1 MDNQIKQTFLVNK
14 RTIGLVQSGF
24 VTLVAGEITEAGHS
38 LRSTPATPADRDFE
52 EVLENALGS
61 IASDPETYARM
72 WNALSKDWVEHVK
85 YLGFD
90 EKGINPL
97 VRQKS
102 DTLSQANPAKSADP
116 ISEKP
121 KSINNM
127 STDEFVEHYKRAEEF
142 RRGLDK
148 LKGALG
154 L

>member
-1 MDNQIKQTFLVNK
+1 MDNQIKQTFIVNK

-38 LRSTPATPADRDFE
+38 LRSTPATPADSDFE

-61 IASDPETYARM
+61 IANDPETYARM
-72 WNALSKDWVEHVK
+72 WKALSKDWAEHVK

-102 DTLSQANPAKSADP
+102 DTMSRSNMDKSADP
-116 ISEKP
+116 IPEKP
-121 KSINNM
+121 KSINDM
-127 STDEFVEHYKRAEEF
+127 SIDEFVEQYKMAQEF
-142 RRGLDK
+142 QKGLDK